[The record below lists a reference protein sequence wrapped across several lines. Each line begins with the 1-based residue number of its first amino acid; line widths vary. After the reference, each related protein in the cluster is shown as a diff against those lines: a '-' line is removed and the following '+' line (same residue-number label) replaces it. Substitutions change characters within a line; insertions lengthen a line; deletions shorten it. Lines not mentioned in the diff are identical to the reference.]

1 MPFLVLSFGEEISFA
16 TRDAEMG
23 CTSREVR
30 FDRFCLKLPSVFKR
44 KRNRILSKQKLNT

>member
-1 MPFLVLSFGEEISFA
+1 MFVVVAFGEEISFA
-16 TRDAEMG
+16 MRDAETG

-44 KRNRILSKQKLNT
+44 ERAESLVNRS